1 MTKKFELD
9 EKNTML
15 ILSYLWILA
24 LIPRLSKK
32 EDPEISWHSKNGLG
46 LFIVE
51 LALYFLTFPFF
62 FIFTFVF
69 HIFGFI
75 FGFFYFILSIGIL
88 ILHIFCILKAINGQ
102 KLEIPILSEYA
113 QKL

>member
-1 MTKKFELD
+1 MSQKFELD
-9 EKNTML
+9 EKNTYL

-32 EDPEISWHSKNGLG
+32 DDPEIIWHSKNGLG

-51 LALYFLTFPFF
+51 FAIYFISIPFF
-62 FIFTFVF
+62 FIFAFIL
-69 HIFGFI
+69 HIFGLLFTL
-75 FGFFYFILSIGIL
+75 FYLFFSFGIL

>member
-1 MTKKFELD
+1 MSEKFELD

-24 LIPRLSKK
+24 LIPRLTKK
-32 EDPEISWHSKNGLG
+32 DDPEIVWHSKNGLG

-51 LALYFLTFPFF
+51 FAIYFLSIPFF
-62 FIFTFVF
+62 LFFTFF
-69 HIFGFI
+69 LHTFALLFS
-75 FGFFYFILSIGIL
+75 FFYLSLSFGIL
-88 ILHIFCILKAINGQ
+88 ILHIFCILKAIKGE

>member
-1 MTKKFELD
+1 MTEKFELD

-15 ILSYLWILA
+15 VLSYLWILA

-32 EDPEISWHSKNGLG
+32 DDPEIIWHSKNGLG

-51 LALYFLTFPFF
+51 LGIYFLTFPFF
-62 FIFTFVF
+62 VIL
-69 HIFGFI
+69 GFI
-75 FGFFYFILSIGIL
+75 FHSFWFLFSFFYFSFSFLILL
-88 ILHIFCILKAINGQ
+88 LHIFCILKAIKGE
-102 KLEIPILSEYA
+102 KLEIPYLSQYA

>member
-1 MTKKFELD
+1 MADKFELD

-24 LIPRLSKK
+24 LIPRLTKK
-32 EDPEISWHSKNGLG
+32 EDPEIVWHSKNGLG

-51 LALYFLTFPFF
+51 FALYFLSFPFF

-69 HIFGFI
+69 HIFGFL
-75 FGFFYFILSIGIL
+75 FGFFYFILSFGIL
-88 ILHIFCILKAINGQ
+88 ALHIFCIIKAIRGE
-102 KLEIPILSEYA
+102 KLQIPILSEYA

>member
-1 MTKKFELD
+1 MTEKFELD

-24 LIPRLSKK
+24 LIPRFTKK
-32 EDPEISWHSKNGLG
+32 EDPEILWHSKNGLG

-51 LALYFLTFPFF
+51 LGIYFLTFPFF
-62 FIFTFVF
+62 FILSLVFNTFWF
-69 HIFGFI
+69 FLFL
-75 FGFFYFILSIGIL
+75 FYFFLSSLILL
-88 ILHIFCILKAINGQ
+88 LHIFFILKAIKGE
-102 KLEIPILSEYA
+102 KLEIPYLSLYA